1 MSRRHVRLASFALL
15 ALALPALA
23 ADSYTIDPEHASVM
37 FKVKHLGVSY
47 TWGRFN
53 DVKGSFVLDEAN
65 PAASRIEVVI
75 KTESVDSGNERRDRH
90 LRNAD
95 FFDAA
100 QFPEIRFVSKTVSR
114 AEPNQFTVTGDLT
127 LHGVTR
133 PLTVTVNKVGAG
145 ADPWGGQR
153 AGGELTFT
161 VKRSDFGMSYG
172 LPNVVGDEVT
182 LFVSLEGIKQ

>member
-1 MSRRHVRLASFALL
+1 MSRHVRLASFALL

-23 ADSYTIDPEHASVM
+23 ADTYRVDPEHASVM

-47 TWGRFN
+47 TYGRFN
-53 DVKGSFVLDEAN
+53 EVSGSFVLDEAN
-65 PAASRIEVVI
+65 PAASRLEVVI
-75 KTESVDSGNERRDRH
+75 KTQSVDTGNERRDRH

-95 FFDAA
+95 FFDAG

-133 PLTVTVNKVGAG
+133 PLTVTINKVGAG
-145 ADPWGGQR
+145 PDPWGGQR

-172 LPNVVGDEVT
+172 LPDVVGDEVT